1 MASLLSL
8 FIHAVQSERPSY
20 PSSKPRAK
28 DWDKLEA
35 EVKKEVWKLSLFPW
49 RYLGLNF

>member
-1 MASLLSL
+1 MVSLLAL

-20 PSSKPRAK
+20 PSSKPKKK

-35 EVKKEVWKLSLFPW
+35 QMKKEVWKLSLSPFEII
-49 RYLGLNF
+49 